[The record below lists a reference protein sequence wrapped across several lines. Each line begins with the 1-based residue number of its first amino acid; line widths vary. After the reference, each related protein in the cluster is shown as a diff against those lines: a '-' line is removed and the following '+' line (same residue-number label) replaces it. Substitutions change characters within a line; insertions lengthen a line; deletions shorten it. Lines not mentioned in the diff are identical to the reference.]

1 MAAKVHRALSSRTE
15 DGEDEITWD
24 KKPCVH
30 NHRLGRIEAIKKKKK
45 ESSSY
50 QHLSYKSEALEG
62 WLVVSDAKA

>member
-1 MAAKVHRALSSRTE
+1 MAAKVHRALSSHTE

-30 NHRLGRIEAIKKKKK
+30 NQRLGRIEAIKKKK

>member
-45 ESSSY
+45 GIFIISTSFL
-50 QHLSYKSEALEG
+50 QIGGPGGLACG
-62 WLVVSDAKA
+62 F